1 MTALAITHAHAGSM
15 PAPVAQRRSW
25 AHWLVLAC
33 VAVTIASS
41 GVVFTEPAPV
51 DALTVGL
58 IVLLPA
64 AGLVAFNPTLVAY
77 FSLWLV
83 AGACAVLAASLS
95 LDLKLTL
102 THVAVTLYLYVA
114 TVVFAAFVAKSPATH
129 TQLIFKAWTWA
140 AVAAAATA
148 LIGYF
153 GLLPGAFDLFTK
165 YGRASGTFKDPNVLG
180 PFLIPPVLYLVHVA
194 LTSRGRRMV
203 LPLGAAGMLS
213 LAVLATFSRGAWM
226 NLTVALA
233 VFAYLTLLTSNKA
246 VTRLKLTGLML
257 AGAIF
262 AAGLV
267 TVALSSDYM
276 SDMLEARSSLTMSY
290 DTGENGRFGGQEKAA
305 ELIATH
311 PLGIG
316 AQEFAT
322 RHHPEEVHNVYLS
335 MLLNAGWLGG
345 GVYWILIS
353 LTLALGFRHALKATP
368 TQPLFIIAYA
378 GFVAVALEGAIVD
391 TDHWRH
397 FYLLMAI
404 IWGIMSVHAIAAPV
418 PRAAPKL
425 RGRRNGARAAM
436 ARTRPPLRR
445 GGGSIVSTP
454 QAA

>member
-1 MTALAITHAHAGSM
+1 MTALAIAHAGFM
-15 PAPVAQRRSW
+15 PAQAVQRRSW
-25 AHWLVLAC
+25 AHWLALAC

-41 GVVFTEPAPV
+41 GIVFSEPAPV

-58 IVLLPA
+58 IVLLPTV
-64 AGLVAFNPTLVAY
+64 GLVAINPTIVAY
-77 FSLWLV
+77 FSLWAI

-114 TVVFAAFVAKSPATH
+114 SVVFAAFVAKSPTTH

-140 AVAAAATA
+140 AVVAAATA

-153 GLLPGAFDLFTK
+153 GLLPGAYDLFTK
-165 YGRASGTFKDPNVLG
+165 YGRAAGTFKDPNVLG

-194 LTSRGRRMV
+194 LASRGRRMV
-203 LPLGAAGMLS
+203 LPLGAAGILS

-233 VFAYLTLLTSNKA
+233 VFAFLTLLTSNKA

-276 SDMLEARSSLTMSY
+276 AEMLEARSSLTMSY
-290 DTGENGRFGGQEKAA
+290 DTGANGRFGGQEKAV

-316 AQEFAT
+316 AQEFAA

-335 MLLNAGWLGG
+335 ILLNGGWLGG
-345 GVYWILIS
+345 GVYWILVG
-353 LTLALGFRHALKATP
+353 LTLVLGFRHVLKATP
-368 TQPLFIIAYA
+368 TRPLFIIAYA
-378 GFVAVALEGAIVD
+378 AFVAVALEGAIVD

-404 IWGIMSVHAIAAPV
+404 IWGIMSVHMIAGPA
-418 PRAAPKL
+418 RQGNRKL
-425 RGRRNGARAAM
+425 RGRRNGVRALMARA
-436 ARTRPPLRR
+436 RRPVRR